1 MRQQLKLLPNQL
13 TALRLFL
20 IPVLWIVAL
29 LGLSTWVGVGLAV
42 AYLTDILD
50 GYFARKLNLMSSFGA
65 KFDSFADNL
74 LQPSVLIWLW
84 LLKPKVI
91 LDHLTLWSVVIAI
104 YVASIL
110 VGLIKFRRFANLHL
124 HTSKYGSLITFA
136 FGVHTFI
143 ADQYSQVLYYLAML
157 SSIVSSSETLILQL
171 WLDQVNE
178 HLGSIFL
185 VMAKKRTKNKPLD
198 RPIL

>member
-20 IPVLWIVAL
+20 IPILWIVAL

-157 SSIVSSSETLILQL
+157 SSIISSSETLILQL

-185 VMAKKRTKNKPLD
+185 VIANKRTKNKSLD
-198 RPIL
+198 RPTL